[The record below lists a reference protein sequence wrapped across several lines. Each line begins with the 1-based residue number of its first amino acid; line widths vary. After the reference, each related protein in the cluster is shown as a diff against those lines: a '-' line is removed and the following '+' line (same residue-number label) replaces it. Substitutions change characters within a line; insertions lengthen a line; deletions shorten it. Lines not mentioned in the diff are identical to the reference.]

1 MDREPRPVDG
11 NNEFRMH
18 YTINEEPKTILW
30 KPEVGFATPEDF
42 AVFLMSQV
50 RPECDYKGKTAK
62 GMAEVL
68 LRNGIGVQVSPELNY
83 GPGQT

>member
-1 MDREPRPVDG
+1 MDHEPRPVDG

-18 YTINEEPKTILW
+18 YTDNGVPNTILW
-30 KPEVGFATPEDF
+30 KPEAGFATPGDF

-50 RPECDYKGKTAK
+50 RPECDYKDKTAK

-68 LRNGIGVQVSPELNY
+68 LRNGISVQVSPELNY
-83 GPGQT
+83 GPSHT